1 MWAGCNSR
9 TNGRP
14 WIAMIL
20 AYVLALQAI
29 FAALVGA
36 QHAVAASGSTDVAV
50 ICFGMGA
57 AQADDED
64 GTAPQRL
71 HQGSCTV
78 CAFGGMPALEAV
90 VAFALAPSSAAPLD
104 HPRIAAG
111 PAAIRL
117 RTPRLSQGPP
127 QNA

>member
-1 MWAGCNSR
+1 
-9 TNGRP
+9 
-14 WIAMIL
+14 MIL

-29 FAALVGA
+29 FASLVGV
-36 QHAVAASGSTDVAV
+36 QHAVAASGNSDLAV

-57 AQADDED
+57 AQASDED
-64 GTAPQRL
+64 GAAPKRL

-78 CAFGGMPALEAV
+78 CAFAGMPALQPV
-90 VAFALAPSSAAPLD
+90 VAFALPPSSAAPLD
-104 HPRIAAG
+104 HPAITAA

-117 RTPRLSQGPP
+117 RTPRSSQGPP